1 MPPLPID
8 EYHVGWVCAL
18 PKELTAARAM
28 LEEEHEL
35 YRSQVPNDN
44 NSYVLGQVHGH
55 NVVIACL
62 PAGVY
67 GTVSAA
73 TVAINMLRTFTGIRF
88 GLMVGIG
95 GGIPNSDKG
104 VDVRLG
110 DVVVSQPDGT
120 HGGVVQFD
128 LGKNRG
134 DGTFER
140 KGVLRP
146 PPTVLLA
153 ALSNIQ
159 SRHQMYGNQISDAVS
174 AMIQRWP
181 RLAKAG
187 YVHPG
192 SGKDALYC
200 GNIEGHEVGH
210 EVGDEESHGCT
221 QCQDGVVDREPRED
235 TSPAVH
241 YGVIVSGNRLMKNA
255 VVRDQLGRELGAKC
269 IEMEAAGL
277 MNDFPCIVIR
287 GICDYADSHKNDVW
301 QEYAA
306 ATAAGFATEL
316 LATVRPT
323 EVRTVTEATE
333 VMKYNLG
340 LHLFDAPEMG
350 GDLFIGRQA
359 EIRQMESIL
368 QPQSDTLG
376 SIRKVLVLGGMG
388 GIGKTQ
394 LAITYAQR
402 RRTCY
407 TSIFWLNAT
416 SEVGLKTSLRNVAR
430 RLLPAETAGKLD
442 DEQVCVKVSN
452 WLSKHDNTRWLLIF
466 DNYDD
471 PDLYPISQY
480 YPSAAHG
487 SVMVTTRQPNRVNG
501 VKIKLQSMSPEADG
515 LGILATRSRRD
526 NVDSGRETGLVANVD
541 ISLLVDPDARRLVQR
556 LDGHPLALATAG
568 AFLGESAVSFG
579 QYLRQYEARWR
590 VIDSMEELPD
600 YPSRTLYSTWD
611 LSFTQIQQQNPRAA
625 HLLRFLAYFDAQDVW
640 FGLFGAGPREGQPT
654 WFTAL
659 VGDEFVFE
667 DAMRILTR
675 FCLVEAHHQTG
686 SYSLHA
692 CVHDWTLDG
701 LNGQIDEKQY
711 WCWRSTGWPATLTR
725 RTGMTCRR
733 SDINGS
739 LGMLSG

>member
-1 MPPLPID
+1 
-8 EYHVGWVCAL
+8 
-18 PKELTAARAM
+18 
-28 LEEEHEL
+28 
-35 YRSQVPNDN
+35 
-44 NSYVLGQVHGH
+44 
-55 NVVIACL
+55 
-62 PAGVY
+62 
-67 GTVSAA
+67 
-73 TVAINMLRTFTGIRF
+73 
-88 GLMVGIG
+88 MVGIG

-104 VDVRLG
+104 VDIRLG

-128 LGKNRG
+128 LGKNG
-134 DGTFER
+134 GGGKFER

-159 SRHQMYGNQISDAVS
+159 SRHQMYGNQISDTVS

-200 GNIEGHEVGH
+200 GNIEGHEVGY
-210 EVGDEESHGCT
+210 EVGHEESHGCT

-235 TSPAVH
+235 TSPEVH
-241 YGVIVSGNRLMKNA
+241 YGVIVSGNQLMKNA

-333 VMKYNLG
+333 VIKYNLG

-350 GDLFIGRQA
+350 EDLFVGRQA

-402 RRTCY
+402 RRTYY

-430 RLLPAETAGKLD
+430 RLLPAETASKLD

-452 WLSKHDNTRWLLIF
+452 WLSEHDNTRWLLVF

-501 VKIKLQSMSPEADG
+501 VKIKLQSMSQEDDG
-515 LGILATRSRRD
+515 LRILATRSRRD
-526 NVDSGRETGLVANVD
+526 YVDS
-541 ISLLVDPDARRLVQR
+541 DPDARRLVHR

-579 QYLRQYEARWR
+579 QYLRRYEARWR

-600 YPSRTLYSTWD
+600 YPSRTLYSTWG
-611 LSFTQIQQQNPRAA
+611 LSFTQIQLQNPRAA
-625 HLLRFLAYFDAQDVW
+625 HLLLFLAYFDAQDFW
-640 FGLFGAGPREGQPT
+640 FGLFGAGVSDGQPT

-667 DAMRILTR
+667 DAMRILTL

-711 WCWRSTGWPATLTR
+711 
-725 RTGMTCRR
+725 
-733 SDINGS
+733 
-739 LGMLSG
+739 